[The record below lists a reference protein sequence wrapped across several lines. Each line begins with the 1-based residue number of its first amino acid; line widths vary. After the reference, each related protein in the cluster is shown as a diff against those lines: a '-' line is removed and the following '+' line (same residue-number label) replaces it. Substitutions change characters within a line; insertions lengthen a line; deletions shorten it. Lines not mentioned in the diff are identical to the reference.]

1 MFVNLEKI
9 MSKVEKSQEINTVGC
24 NPFQPNL
31 TPHPVVETDYHKDD
45 DDYIIEYSEV
55 EKVKMTGTKDTD
67 FIINKEVVES
77 SRINRQ
83 DYINSY
89 RDDVGILN
97 IIEKVRLS
105 GDMTLFNQT
114 GRVSL
119 PGKEKDALGRPVED
133 VADFT
138 NYQVDKIEAL
148 NAYKKGRETL
158 ADLPA
163 DLKANNS
170 FESIAK
176 MSDEEINKYIE
187 SKVAAILAAQ
197 KKEGE

>member
-1 MFVNLEKI
+1 
-9 MSKVEKSQEINTVGC
+9 MSKVEKSLEINNIGC
-24 NPFQPNL
+24 NPFQPNP
-31 TPHPVVETDYHKDD
+31 TPHPVVETDYHKDED
-45 DDYIIEYSEV
+45 KYIIDYSEI
-55 EKVKMTGTKDTD
+55 EKVKLTGEKDTD

-83 DYINSY
+83 DYIDSY

-105 GDMTLFNQT
+105 GDVTLLNQT
-114 GRVSL
+114 GRV
-119 PGKEKDALGRPVED
+119 GFAGTEKDALGRPVED

-148 NAYKKGRETL
+148 NAYKKGRESL
-158 ADLPA
+158 SDLPT

-176 MSDEEINKYIE
+176 MSDDEINKYIE
-187 SKVAAILAAQ
+187 KKVASILAAQ

>member
-1 MFVNLEKI
+1 
-9 MSKVEKSQEINTVGC
+9 MSKAEKSQEINTIGC
-24 NPFQPNL
+24 NPFQPNP
-31 TPHPVVETDYHKDD
+31 TPHPVSVTDYHKDED
-45 DDYIIEYSEV
+45 KYIIDYSEI
-55 EKVKMTGTKDTD
+55 EKVKITGDKDTD
-67 FIINKEVVES
+67 FIINKEVVET

-83 DYINSY
+83 DYIDSY

-105 GDMTLFNQT
+105 GDITLLNQT
-114 GRVSL
+114 GRTSL
-119 PGKEKDALGRPVED
+119 PGTDKDALGRPVED

-158 ADLPA
+158 ADLPD

-176 MSDEEINKYIE
+176 MSDDEINNYIE
-187 SKVAAILAAQ
+187 KKVASILAAR